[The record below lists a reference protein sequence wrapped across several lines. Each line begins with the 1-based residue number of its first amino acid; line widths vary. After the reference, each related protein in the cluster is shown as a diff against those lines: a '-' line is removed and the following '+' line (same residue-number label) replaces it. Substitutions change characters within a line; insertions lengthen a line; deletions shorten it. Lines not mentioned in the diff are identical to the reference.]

1 MDSMRRA
8 GVFQTLPGSWHFEI
22 MIGSWADEI
31 RTRVITYSMLR
42 YDTQQEALSAA
53 CEWLKEASAA

>member
-8 GVFQTLPGSWHFEI
+8 GVYQTLPGSWHFEI
-22 MIGSWADEI
+22 MTGTWADAI
-31 RTRVITYSMLR
+31 SLHVITESTQR

-53 CEWLKEASAA
+53 CEWLKEAGES